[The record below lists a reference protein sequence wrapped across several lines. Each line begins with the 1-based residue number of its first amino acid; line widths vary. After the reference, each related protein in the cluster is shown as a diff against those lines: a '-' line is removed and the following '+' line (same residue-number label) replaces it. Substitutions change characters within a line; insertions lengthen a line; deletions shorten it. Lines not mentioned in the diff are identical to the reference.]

1 MDRRAPDHL
10 GGDDM
15 KLKVRDAAE
24 LLGVSSKTIYR
35 WIADRKIPFHRFGDQ
50 YRFERSELFDFAI
63 QERLRPAPALL
74 EEDPDPQ
81 ELVTAAECLATG
93 GIFYRIEGRT
103 KHEALAGALA
113 MLRGMEGA
121 AMAPLLEMFLARE
134 ELASTGIGDGIAI
147 PHTRTPL
154 VGYIS
159 RPLLALAF
167 LEHPVPY
174 GALDGKPVHAL
185 FLLVSPTV
193 RAHLRILGRLA
204 FALRHPDFRTAV
216 IRQATRE
223 VLLTTLR
230 RVEAEFTE

>member
-1 MDRRAPDHL
+1 
-10 GGDDM
+10 M
-15 KLKVRDAAE
+15 KLTVRDAAE
-24 LLGVSSKTIYR
+24 LLGVSTKTVYR

-63 QERLRPAPALL
+63 QQRLRPAPNLL
-74 EEDPDPQ
+74 EEDPEPQ
-81 ELVTAAECLATG
+81 PNATAAECLTNG
-93 GIFYRIEGRT
+93 GIFYRIGGST

-113 MLRGMEGA
+113 MLRGVEGA
-121 AMAPLLEMFLARE
+121 SMAPLLEMFLARE

-159 RPLLALAF
+159 RPLLSLAF
-167 LEHPVPY
+167 LEHPVAY

-204 FALRHPDFRTAV
+204 FALRHPDFKTAV
-216 IRQATRE
+216 IRQASRE
-223 VLLTTLR
+223 DLLATLG
-230 RVEAEFTE
+230 RVEAGFTE